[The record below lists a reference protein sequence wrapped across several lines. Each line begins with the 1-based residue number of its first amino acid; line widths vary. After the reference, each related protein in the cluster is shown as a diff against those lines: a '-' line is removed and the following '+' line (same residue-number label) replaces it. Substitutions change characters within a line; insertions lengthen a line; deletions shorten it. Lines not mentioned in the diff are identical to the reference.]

1 MLKKSS
7 QSFLR
12 YPSAL
17 KLPLAH
23 VCQVPFLPR
32 LVFVKR
38 TFTCYFYS
46 DFNQGVSLGSDQD
59 IVSAALKSLDLFTEL
74 TTLPTRSFYLTE
86 RVVLDSLY
94 VISLVMRLCGNASK
108 CVDALRNLIR
118 MSKSMN
124 MKGMELRASADLVAL
139 ISPTT
144 MAKRGDNM
152 KLIQDLGDAMKTL
165 SLSSMVTN

>member
-1 MLKKSS
+1 MTAIQRPVLLSTI
-7 QSFLR
+7 
-12 YPSAL
+12 
-17 KLPLAH
+17 
-23 VCQVPFLPR
+23 LPR

-38 TFTCYFYS
+38 TFTCFCS

-139 ISPTT
+139 ISPT

>member
-1 MLKKSS
+1 MCAFFTAAGLI
-7 QSFLR
+7 
-12 YPSAL
+12 
-17 KLPLAH
+17 
-23 VCQVPFLPR
+23 
-32 LVFVKR
+32 KR
-38 TFTCYFYS
+38 TFTCFYS
-46 DFNQGVSLGSDQD
+46 DFNHGVNLGSDQD

-74 TTLPTRSFYLTE
+74 TTFPARSFYLTE

-139 ISPTT
+139 ISPT